1 MDVPGQEER
10 AYKREKICPI
20 SGPGLLK
27 VSARKLKA
35 KEIIEASGADRQ
47 QTLQASIASVSCPTF
62 RHQSEI
68 WLRAVKKRDV
78 APSTLSDW
86 EGCLNTWPLPT
97 TIDETPLGDLPLASI
112 KRTVAQD
119 LIDQMVADDLS
130 AKTIERL
137 REIKAEIV
145 TLLQAEAAEAFLAA
159 IQTIWPEAR
168 MLTPEEQAE
177 DTQFRER
184 LILLREANAR
194 VYATRTQWNRK

>member
-1 MDVPGQEER
+1 MSRRRGQTGSISKNGKWWTVRYWMDVPGQEER

-130 AKTIERL
+130 AKTISNYFQVVRN
-137 REIKAEIV
+137 IAG
-145 TLLQAEAAEAFLAA
+145 QNP
-159 IQTIWPEAR
+159 QTFGQLSCSA
-168 MLTPEEQAE
+168 Q
-177 DTQFRER
+177 
-184 LILLREANAR
+184 
-194 VYATRTQWNRK
+194 